1 MTIEIEAGA
10 SQTQCS
16 MKILWGTSDFY
27 VVVLHLFAKHE
38 AAFGFQNY
46 GPIMVHESVPTAT

>member
-1 MTIEIEAGA
+1 
-10 SQTQCS
+10 
-16 MKILWGTSDFY
+16 MKILWRTSDFY
-27 VVVLHLFAKHE
+27 AVVLHLFAKHE